1 MTEEILQDIL
11 EQTRKEAKFS
21 RLLALIMA
29 AILIVLLIVVF
40 LLVPRAVN
48 MMKEIE
54 TTAIEAQ
61 GMITHAT
68 ETLNNLETAMGDVS
82 EMTESITKTST
93 SLFEGIDKVD
103 FDALS
108 RAVTDLQDA
117 VEPLANFAR
126 MIGR

>member
-1 MTEEILQDIL
+1 
-11 EQTRKEAKFS
+11 
-21 RLLALIMA
+21 
-29 AILIVLLIVVF
+29 
-40 LLVPRAVN
+40 
-48 MMKEIE
+48 
-54 TTAIEAQ
+54 
-61 GMITHAT
+61 
-68 ETLNNLETAMGDVS
+68 MGDVS

-108 RAVTDLQDA
+108 RAVTDLQQA